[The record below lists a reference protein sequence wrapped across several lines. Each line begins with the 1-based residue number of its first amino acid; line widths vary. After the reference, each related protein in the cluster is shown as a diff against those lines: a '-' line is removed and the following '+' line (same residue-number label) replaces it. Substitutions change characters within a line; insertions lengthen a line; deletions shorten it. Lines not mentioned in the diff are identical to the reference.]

1 MAEKQFADGIRFNTP
16 SEKAPEFVKGTISI
30 QIEKFIPWAQAHAD
44 ERGWINLDVKESKGG
59 KIYCEVSSWKPNKK
73 AETNDEPAF

>member
-1 MAEKQFADGIRFNTP
+1 
-16 SEKAPEFVKGTISI
+16 VKGSISI

-59 KIYCEVSSWKPNKK
+59 KIYCEVSSWKPNRASSEREDREFDRKFDEQTK
-73 AETNDEPAF
+73 AETNSDDMPF